1 MIKCVCLVVES
12 DDKLLLVQA
21 RNRNKY
27 YFPGGKIDSGES
39 LKQALRRELQEELQ
53 LDISE
58 ETFTYMGKVVG
69 DAYPQKDKKTELN
82 FFSTSFEIDWS
93 SVKPAQEITD
103 IKWIKKDE
111 TENIAPAVLTWIEYA
126 KEARCLKW

>member
-21 RNRNKY
+21 RNRKKY

-58 ETFTYMGKVVG
+58 ETFTYMGGVVG

-82 FFSTSFEIDWS
+82 CFSTSLDIDWS

-111 TENIAPAVLTWIEYA
+111 TEKIAPAVLTWIEYA
-126 KEARCLKW
+126 KETSYLK

>member
-58 ETFTYMGKVVG
+58 ETFTYMGKIVG
-69 DAYPQKDKKTELN
+69 DAYPQKDKKT
-82 FFSTSFEIDWS
+82 
-93 SVKPAQEITD
+93 
-103 IKWIKKDE
+103 
-111 TENIAPAVLTWIEYA
+111 
-126 KEARCLKW
+126 